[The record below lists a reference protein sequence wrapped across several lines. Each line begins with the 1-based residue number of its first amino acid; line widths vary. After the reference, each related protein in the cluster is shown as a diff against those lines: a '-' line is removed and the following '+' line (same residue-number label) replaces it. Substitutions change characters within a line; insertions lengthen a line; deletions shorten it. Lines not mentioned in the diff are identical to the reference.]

1 MTYRSEIVNTFIYNI
16 FNIYTYNIYGNALV
30 VLSNMNKNNTDMV

>member
-1 MTYRSEIVNTFIYNI
+1 MTYRSEIVNTYIYNI